1 MYADRIDVSRLD
13 NRERYLSVVKAAH
26 LFAPELAQK
35 ISEEL
40 ILTRTTEGSSMF
52 KDTAIYFNWDVFA
65 DVTFSVEVWLH
76 ISFDTRVKS
85 LIDTSTL
92 GPHN

>member
-1 MYADRIDVSRLD
+1 MYADRLDVSRLD
-13 NRERYLSVVKAAH
+13 NRERYLNTVKAAH

-65 DVTFSVEVWLH
+65 DVIFSVEV
-76 ISFDTRVKS
+76 
-85 LIDTSTL
+85 
-92 GPHN
+92 

>member
-1 MYADRIDVSRLD
+1 
-13 NRERYLSVVKAAH
+13 LSVVKAAH

-65 DVTFSVEVWLH
+65 DVTFSVEV
-76 ISFDTRVKS
+76 
-85 LIDTSTL
+85 
-92 GPHN
+92 